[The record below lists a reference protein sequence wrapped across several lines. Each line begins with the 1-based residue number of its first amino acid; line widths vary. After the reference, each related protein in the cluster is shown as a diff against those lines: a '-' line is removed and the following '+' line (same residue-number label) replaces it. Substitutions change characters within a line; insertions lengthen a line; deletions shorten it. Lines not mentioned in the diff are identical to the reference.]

1 MLNPQGH
8 PSDSGRGAARR
19 WFAGLLVLAGAAML
33 VWSATLVIE
42 ARLSQETASQSLAL
56 AVRSRASSAP
66 HDAIGSLNLRSP
78 TTIVRG
84 SPLAELLIPRVRLSS
99 IVLHGS
105 DAATL
110 RRGPGHLEHTPSPGE
125 PGNVAIAGHRDTFFR
140 QLRDVKV
147 GDDVYLHTPQED
159 LHYRIAWARVVDARD
174 VSVLE
179 PTEDDVLTLVT
190 CYPFWVLGP
199 APDRFVV
206 RATRIEAPHQR
217 APLESRPV
225 SSAAF
230 TGVAPLEPRAISR
243 LAVANASA
251 PLGDEALIRLAI
263 ERFRVAYNGW
273 LINHNQRDAGLLQL
287 SACDVAIAGNEAEA
301 TCEAS
306 FGDTNRSSGHIRRLT
321 LERAEGTW
329 AIRSTT
335 D

>member
-1 MLNPQGH
+1 MLNDQPP

-19 WFAGLLVLAGAAML
+19 WIAGLLVLAGAAML
-33 VWSATLVIE
+33 LWSATLVIE
-42 ARLSQETASQSLAL
+42 ARLSQETASRSLEL
-56 AVRSRASSAP
+56 AWRSRASLPS
-66 HDAIGSLNLRSP
+66 HDEIGTLNLRSP

-110 RRGPGHLEHTPSPGE
+110 RRGPGHLEHTPLPGE
-125 PGNVAIAGHRDTFFR
+125 SGNVAIAGHRDTFFR

-147 GDDVYLHTPQED
+147 GDDVYLHTPHED
-159 LHYRIAWARVVDARD
+159 LHYRIAWARVVAARD

-190 CYPFWVLGP
+190 CYPFWVVGP

-206 RATRIEAPHQR
+206 RATRIEGRREP

-225 SSAAF
+225 SRVAF
-230 TGVAPLEPRAISR
+230 TGVAPLEPRSISR
-243 LAVANASA
+243 PAVANASA
-251 PLGDEALIRLAI
+251 SLGDDALIRLAI
-263 ERFRVAYNGW
+263 ERFRVTYNAW
-273 LINHNQRDAGLLQL
+273 LINHNGREAGLLQL
-287 SACDVAIAGNEAEA
+287 STCDVAITGDAAEA

-306 FGDTNRSSGHIRRLT
+306 FGDARVRHLRTLT
-321 LERAEGTW
+321 LERAGGTW
-329 AIRSTT
+329 VIRSTT